1 MRPTASSFTRCAATL
16 STVVFLLLSGCGH
29 ASPPTVDFAADALY
43 LGNPINRIV
52 LIGSS
57 NVFWPNTEGKQA
69 AVDVAAS
76 KQCQEQSLGLMRNAL
91 AQKGYSVGA
100 AVPMGVAFVDPSIN
114 YSEFQYIGPD
124 GSEVPW
130 RAMMPVFE
138 YPHLRGNP
146 NLERAVRDFIE
157 PMNLPQ
163 PGQPNSAAVKYIVQ
177 TLDPTADT
185 LCHLHA
191 RGNKYS
197 GGRRFGAAMLGRHSS
212 SLQNRDFATD
222 PLSALTGQLND
233 NLYSNLMC
241 VEVASG
247 TRLWEDLA
255 IDPNVDPASPV
266 QDHAAKIIQY
276 LPPRGSPMNPEVQRS
291 TGGPPP
297 RVPAAPTPTGTPGK

>member
-1 MRPTASSFTRCAATL
+1 MRPFASSFTPCVAMLSAATF
-16 STVVFLLLSGCGH
+16 VLLSGCAH
-29 ASPPTVDFAADALY
+29 SSPPTVDFAADALY
-43 LGNPINRIV
+43 LGNPIQRIV
-52 LIGSS
+52 LIGSG
-57 NVFWPNTEGKQA
+57 NVFWPKTGGEQA
-69 AVDVAAS
+69 AVDVPAGM
-76 KQCQEQSLGLMRNAL
+76 QCQERLLGLVRNAL
-91 AQKGYSVGA
+91 AQKGYQVGA

-114 YSEFQYIGPD
+114 YAEFQYVGQD
-124 GSEVPW
+124 GAERPW
-130 RAMMPVFE
+130 RMMTPVFE
-138 YPHLRGNP
+138 YPHLRSNP

-163 PGQPNSAAVKYIVQ
+163 PGQPNAAAVKYIVQ

-197 GGRRFGAAMLGRHSS
+197 AGRRFGAAMLGRHSS

-247 TRLWEDLA
+247 TTLWEDMK
-255 IDPNVDPASPV
+255 IDPDVDPTSPT
-266 QDHAAKIIQY
+266 QEHAVTIIEY

-291 TGGPPP
+291 RGGPVP
-297 RVPAAPTPTGTPGK
+297 RVTAVPAPTGPAGK